1 MNDLHPPTWFIIITP
16 ILVTLSIPI
25 SYYLFL
31 KNKKIVDNFVLKNKK
46 LYNFLLNKWYFDE
59 LYANIFV
66 NPIKKFGLLFW
77 KNVDIGIIDK
87 FGPNGL
93 SKLIKYFSILTVR
106 FQNGFIYHYA
116 FVMLIGFSILLTY
129 LILS

>member
-1 MNDLHPPTWFIIITP
+1 MYD
-16 ILVTLSIPI
+16 
-25 SYYLFL
+25 
-31 KNKKIVDNFVLKNKK
+31 
-46 LYNFLLNKWYFDE
+46 
-59 LYANIFV
+59 NIFV

-87 FGPNGL
+87 FGPIGL

-116 FVMLIGFSILLTY
+116 FVLLIGFSILLTY